1 MQHASDSLPLG
12 AKNVKVGL
20 EDCAIFCYNRQSLIL
35 QVSVGVGLALRRRL
49 EGCDMSLIVA
59 EGVTKIWTQRDVL
72 KNVSFT
78 LAPGQRVGLVGANG
92 EGKTTLVR
100 IIAGLEPATEG
111 RIQKKSGLRLGYL
124 PQDPPALEGSTLHQ
138 AMLSVFD
145 GLVRMEAELHEL
157 AGAMGEEGADPKLVT
172 RYGDLQHEFEVGGG
186 YTYANRVQQIL
197 TGLGFAK
204 GLWEKPLAH
213 LSGGQRT
220 RAYMARLLLE
230 DPDVLLLD
238 EPTNHLDLEA
248 LRWLEG
254 YLQGFSGA
262 ILVVS
267 HDRYFLDRV
276 TTATWEIAGAAL
288 EAYKG
293 GYSHYLTQRD
303 ERFKERTR
311 RWEAQQEFIEK
322 TEEFIRRF
330 IAGQRSKEAQGRRT
344 RLERFKQTEAIAKP
358 AEIAKIKVRFKVSQR
373 AGDFVLTLDG
383 LKAGYRVGAAA
394 TSSSSIASLREQVD
408 HSRDG
413 HATKTV
419 HHQDP
424 DTHKHGA
431 KPSHG
436 EAGRATKKTHG
447 QDAHATDH
455 VLVAMEQVKVMRGQ
469 RVAIVGPNG
478 CGKTTLLRTI
488 IGQLPPLG
496 GVLRWGANVTLGYLS
511 QTHNELSLEL
521 TAIDALRQIE
531 PTMTEE
537 HARSILGSVLLSGFD
552 AEKQIREL
560 SGGQRSRVVLARLM
574 LAKAN
579 VLLLDEPTN
588 HLDVASQEALQDV
601 LSEFDGTIIL
611 VSHDRYLISA
621 LATDIWAVT
630 PGSELPGGTGVG
642 AVSSSAGSAR
652 KQGEE
657 THGRDAHATTTHGQ
671 DAHATAAG
679 TRPGTVTLLGGN
691 WDKYIVWRDEQ
702 LGVVSQDTA
711 AAKQE
716 AQQEKQE
723 RKEDY
728 QQKRKRT
735 NEIQKLQRQLQAAE
749 KMIHKL
755 EHDIE
760 VLNAEINKAG
770 QAGEVQRVTDLGQQY
785 AAASEQL
792 TGLLAQWEQTSLSL
806 EEVGAE

>member
-1 MQHASDSLPLG
+1 
-12 AKNVKVGL
+12 
-20 EDCAIFCYNRQSLIL
+20 
-35 QVSVGVGLALRRRL
+35 
-49 EGCDMSLIVA
+49 MSLIVA
-59 EGVTKIWTQRDVL
+59 QSVTKIWTQRDVL

-111 RIQKKSGLRLGYL
+111 RIEMKSGLRLGYL

-145 GLVRMEAELHEL
+145 SLVRIEAELHEL
-157 AGAMGEEGADPKLVT
+157 AGQMGEDDGDSKAMN
-172 RYGDLQHEFEVGGG
+172 RYGELQHEFEVGGG
-186 YTYANRVQQIL
+186 YSYANRVQQVL

-204 GLWEKPLAH
+204 GLWDKPLSH

-220 RAYMARLLLE
+220 RAYIARLLLE

-248 LRWLEG
+248 LCWLEE
-254 YLQGFSGA
+254 YLQGFGGA

-288 EAYKG
+288 EAYRG
-293 GYSHYLTQRD
+293 GYSHYLTQRE

-330 IAGQRSKEAQGRRT
+330 LAGQRSKEAQGRRT
-344 RLERFKQTEAIAKP
+344 RLERFMKTEAIAKP
-358 AEIAKIKVRFKVSQR
+358 RECPAIKVRFKVAQR
-373 AGDFVLTLDG
+373 AGDFVLTIDG
-383 LKAGYRVGAAA
+383 LKAGYRAGAG
-394 TSSSSIASLREQVD
+394 SSSTGIGPVSSMGVGPMISSSAASLREQVG

-413 HATKTV
+413 HDASSN
-419 HHQDP
+419 
-424 DTHKHGA
+424 HG
-431 KPSHG
+431 PY
-436 EAGRATKKTHG
+436 GRATLAAAGYGKG
-447 QDAHATDH
+447 HATGH

-511 QTHNELSLEL
+511 QTHSELSPEM
-521 TAIDALRQIE
+521 TAIDSLRQIE
-531 PTMTEE
+531 PTMSEE
-537 HARSILGSVLLSGFD
+537 HARSILGSMLLSGFD
-552 AEKQIREL
+552 AEKQICEL

-588 HLDVASQEALQDV
+588 HLDVNSQEALQDV

-611 VSHDRYLISA
+611 VSHDRYLIRA

-630 PGSELPGGTGVG
+630 PGSELPCGTPVRAEGSSVG
-642 AVSSSAGSAR
+642 SMPE
-652 KQGEE
+652 QGEE
-657 THGRDAHATTTHGQ
+657 THGRDAHATGS
-671 DAHATAAG
+671 AAAEG
-679 TRPGTVTLLGGN
+679 GRPGTVTLLGGD
-691 WDKYIVWRDEQ
+691 WEKYVAWRDEQ

-711 AAKQE
+711 AARQE
-716 AQQEKQE
+716 AGQAKQE

-728 QQKRKRT
+728 QQRRKRT
-735 NEIQKLQRQLQAAE
+735 NEIQKYQRQLQAAE

-755 EHDIE
+755 EHDVQ
-760 VLNAEINKAG
+760 VLNDGITKAG
-770 QAGEVQRVTDLGQQY
+770 EQGDVERVTELGQQY
-785 AAASEQL
+785 AATNEQL
-792 TGLLAQWEQTSLSL
+792 EQLFAQWEQISLAL
-806 EEVGAE
+806 EEAGAE